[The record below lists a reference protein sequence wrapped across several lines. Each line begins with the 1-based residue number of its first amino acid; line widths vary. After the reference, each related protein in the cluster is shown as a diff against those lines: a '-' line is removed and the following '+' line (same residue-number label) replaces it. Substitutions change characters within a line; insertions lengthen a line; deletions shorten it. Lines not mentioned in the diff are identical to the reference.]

1 MTPTT
6 RILYAEDN
14 PQDADQTRSHLQLLA
29 PEFEIE
35 IADTGQ
41 GCLDQLRET
50 AFDLLLLDQH
60 LPDMDG
66 LDVLKTLVHAGLQ
79 LPVVM
84 VTGEG
89 DEDLVV
95 KALRLGAANYVSKQ
109 GNYLETLPDLLRS
122 AMEEHREEQRRGL
135 PAAAS
140 PRRILYVEHLP
151 MDIELA
157 LRHFAEAAPHFA
169 VDVVYSCAEAL
180 ARLEQ
185 PHEYDLVLID
195 LRMPDL
201 SGLDFAREAK
211 RRHLQLPPFVMISA
225 QGDEATAIAILKLGA
240 AAYIPKREGYL
251 DQLVYTID
259 QAIDTDRLS
268 RVNEQLQTELNERKQ
283 AEEALARSAAQL
295 RQQLHDTVKA
305 MGAIIGLRDPYTAAH
320 ERRVT
325 GLAATIAAELGLDD
339 EAREGLAF
347 AGEVHDIGKI
357 GVPAEI
363 LSKPAALTEMEFAL
377 IKQHSEAGRE
387 LLGAI
392 HFRQPVAEIVAQHHE
407 RLDGSGYPAG
417 LKDDEIMLEA
427 RILAVADVVE
437 AMASHRPYRPTLGL
451 DAALGEVRSGAG
463 TRYDA
468 DAVAACEQVFERGF
482 VFPEP

>member
-14 PQDADQTRSHLQLLA
+14 PQDADRARSHLQLLA

-50 AFDLLLLDQH
+50 EFDLLLLDQH

-84 VTGEG
+84 VTGVG

-95 KALRLGAANYVSKQ
+95 KALRLGAANYVPKQ
-109 GNYLETLPDLLRS
+109 GDYLETLPDLLRGV
-122 AMEEHREEQRRGL
+122 MEEHRQAQRRGL

-225 QGDEATAIAILKLGA
+225 RGDEATAIAILKLGA

-283 AEEALARSAAQL
+283 VEEALARSAREL
-295 RQQLHDTVKA
+295 REQLHDTVQA
-305 MGAIIGLRDPYTAAH
+305 MGAITGLRDPYTAAH

-325 GLAATIAAELGLDD
+325 GLAAAIAAELGLDD

-407 RLDGSGYPAG
+407 RQDGSGYPAG
-417 LKDDEIMLEA
+417 LRGDEIMPEA

-437 AMASHRPYRPTLGL
+437 AMASHRPYRPALGL
-451 DAALGEVRSGAG
+451 DAALAEVRSGAG

-468 DAVAACEQVFERGF
+468 DAVAACERVFERGF
-482 VFPEP
+482 VFTEP

>member
-1 MTPTT
+1 MAPTT

-50 AFDLLLLDQH
+50 EFDLLLLDQH

-95 KALRLGAANYVSKQ
+95 KALRLGAANYVPKQ

-122 AMEEHREEQRRGL
+122 VMEEHREEQRRGL

-151 MDIELA
+151 MDIELT

-169 VDVVYSCAEAL
+169 VDVVRSCAEAL

-185 PHEYDLVLID
+185 SHEYDLVLID

-225 QGDEATAIAILKLGA
+225 RGDEATAIAILKLGA

-268 RVNEQLQTELNERKQ
+268 RVNEQLQIELNERKQ
-283 AEEALARSAAQL
+283 AEEALARSAAEL

-305 MGAIIGLRDPYTAAH
+305 MGAITGLRDPYTAAH

-325 GLAATIAAELGLDD
+325 GLAAAIAAELGLDD
-339 EAREGLAF
+339 EAREGLTF

-407 RLDGSGYPAG
+407 RLDGSGYPRQ

-437 AMASHRPYRPTLGL
+437 AMASHRPYRPALGL
-451 DAALGEVRSGAG
+451 DAALAEVRSGAG

-468 DAVAACEQVFERGF
+468 DAVAACERVFERGF
-482 VFPEP
+482 VFTEP

>member
-1 MTPTT
+1 
-6 RILYAEDN
+6 
-14 PQDADQTRSHLQLLA
+14 
-29 PEFEIE
+29 
-35 IADTGQ
+35 
-41 GCLDQLRET
+41 
-50 AFDLLLLDQH
+50 
-60 LPDMDG
+60 
-66 LDVLKTLVHAGLQ
+66 
-79 LPVVM
+79 
-84 VTGEG
+84 
-89 DEDLVV
+89 
-95 KALRLGAANYVSKQ
+95 
-109 GNYLETLPDLLRS
+109 
-122 AMEEHREEQRRGL
+122 
-135 PAAAS
+135 
-140 PRRILYVEHLP
+140 

-305 MGAIIGLRDPYTAAH
+305 MGAITGLRDPYTAAH
-320 ERRVT
+320 ELRVT
-325 GLAATIAAELGLDD
+325 GLAAAIAAELGLDD

-407 RLDGSGYPAG
+407 RLDGSGYPRG
-417 LKDDEIMLEA
+417 LKGDEIMLEA

-437 AMASHRPYRPTLGL
+437 AMASHRPYRPALGL
-451 DAALGEVRSGAG
+451 DAALAEVRSGAG

-468 DAVAACEQVFERGF
+468 DAVAACERVFERGF
-482 VFPEP
+482 VFTEP